1 MKALLCRTLT
11 GIDDLKVEEVDAPTP
26 GPHDVLV
33 DVAAAGVNF
42 PDVLLV
48 QGKYQ
53 FKAGLPFAPGFE
65 LAGTV
70 ADVGAEVKHLK
81 RGDHVVA
88 IVSHGAFAQ
97 KCLVPAKAA
106 LQLPHGTDL
115 GAAAALLFTYA
126 TSYHALKDR
135 AAIAQGETLLVL
147 GAAGGVGLAAVQLGK
162 LMGARV
168 IAAAS
173 SEEKLALCR
182 DHGAAETID
191 YSREDLREGVKRT
204 CGAAGVDVV
213 LDPVGGAYSEAAFR
227 SLAWN
232 GRHLVVGFTAG
243 DIPKLPLNL
252 PLLKGA
258 ALVGVFLGGL
268 MEKQP
273 QVARENARVL
283 VDWLAAGAIRPH
295 VPGATPLKTASARCA
310 RSRSVAP
317 AERSSSSR
325 VCDLVHSPYRLRPP
339 RLPGSL
345 VRYGG
350 AQVARKEYR

>member
-11 GIDDLKVEEVDAPTP
+11 GIDDLRVEEVDALKP
-26 GPHDVLV
+26 GPNDVLV

-53 FKAGLPFAPGFE
+53 FKAPPPFTPGFE

-70 ADVGAEVKHLK
+70 KGVGEAVKHLK
-81 RGDHVVA
+81 VGDHVLA
-88 IVSHGAFAQ
+88 IVSHGAFAEE
-97 KCLVPAKAA
+97 CLVPAKAA
-106 LQLPHGTDL
+106 VQLPHGTDL
-115 GAAAALLFTYA
+115 AAAAGTMFTYA
-126 TSYHALKDR
+126 TSYHGLKDR
-135 AAIAQGETLLVL
+135 AAMAAGETLLVL

-173 SEEKLALCR
+173 SEDKLALCR
-182 DHGAAETID
+182 ENGATETID
-191 YSREDLREGVKRT
+191 YSKEDVREGVKRIT
-204 CGAAGVDVV
+204 GARGVDVV
-213 LDPVGGAYSEAAFR
+213 MDPVGGAYSEAAFR

-258 ALVGVFLGGL
+258 SLVGVFLGGML
-268 MEKQP
+268 EKEP
-273 QVARENARVL
+273 QRARENAREL
-283 VDWLAAGAIRPH
+283 VEMLAKGAIRPH
-295 VPGATPLKTASARCA
+295 VSGTYPLERGVDALRE
-310 RSRSVAP
+310 V
-317 AERSSSSR
+317 AERR
-325 VCDLVHSPYRLRPP
+325 AKGKLLIVP
-339 RLPGSL
+339 
-345 VRYGG
+345 
-350 AQVARKEYR
+350 

>member
-11 GIDDLKVEEVDAPTP
+11 GIDDLRVEEVDAPKP
-26 GPHDVLV
+26 GAGEVLV

-53 FKAGLPFAPGFE
+53 FKAPLPFSPGFE

-70 ADVGAEVKHLK
+70 TAVGEGVKHLK
-81 RGDHVVA
+81 AGDHVLA
-88 IVSHGAFAQ
+88 IVTHGAFAEQ
-97 KCLVPAKAA
+97 CLVPAKAA
-106 LQLPHGTDL
+106 VQLPHGTDL
-115 GAAAALLFTYA
+115 GLAAATMFTYA
-126 TSYHALKDR
+126 TSYHGLKDR
-135 AAIAQGETLLVL
+135 AAIRQGETLLVL

-182 DHGAAETID
+182 DNGAAETID
-191 YSREDLREGVKRT
+191 YSKEDLREGVKRIT
-204 CGAAGVDVV
+204 GERGVDVV
-213 LDPVGGAYSEAAFR
+213 MDPVGGAYSEAAFR
-227 SLAWN
+227 SLAWG

-258 ALVGVFLGGL
+258 SLVGVFLGGQ
-268 MEKQP
+268 MRQDP
-273 QVARENARVL
+273 QGARDNARAL
-283 VDWLAAGAIRPH
+283 VEMLAKGAIHPH
-295 VPGATPLKTASARCA
+295 VSGTYPLERGAEALHVVAGRRAQGKLLIVPAR
-310 RSRSVAP
+310 
-317 AERSSSSR
+317 
-325 VCDLVHSPYRLRPP
+325 
-339 RLPGSL
+339 
-345 VRYGG
+345 
-350 AQVARKEYR
+350 

>member
-11 GIDDLKVEEVDAPTP
+11 GIDDLRVEEVAAPRP

-33 DVAAAGVNF
+33 DVAAAGVNY
-42 PDVLLV
+42 PDALLV

-53 FKAGLPFAPGFE
+53 FKADPPFSPGFE

-70 ADVGAEVKHLK
+70 RQAGEAVGHLK
-81 RGDHVVA
+81 PGDHVLA

-97 KCLVPAKAA
+97 QCLVPARAA
-106 LQLPHGTDL
+106 MQLPHGTDL
-115 GAAAALLFTYA
+115 ALAAATMFTYA
-126 TSYHALKDR
+126 TSYHGLKDR
-135 AAIAQGETLLVL
+135 AAIAPGETLLVL
-147 GAAGGVGLAAVQLGK
+147 GAAGGVGLAAVELGK

-173 SEEKLALCR
+173 TEEKLEVCR
-182 DHGAAETID
+182 EHGADETIN
-191 YSREDLREGVKRT
+191 YAAEDLREGVKRVT
-204 CGAAGVDVV
+204 GGKGADVV
-213 LDPVGGAYSEAAFR
+213 MDPVGGAYSEPAFR
-227 SLAWN
+227 SLAWS

-268 MEKQP
+268 LERNP
-273 QVARENARVL
+273 QLARNNAQQL

-295 VPGATPLKTASARCA
+295 VSASYPLERGAEALREVFERRVKGKVLIVPG
-310 RSRSVAP
+310 
-317 AERSSSSR
+317 
-325 VCDLVHSPYRLRPP
+325 
-339 RLPGSL
+339 
-345 VRYGG
+345 
-350 AQVARKEYR
+350 

>member
-11 GIDDLKVEEVDAPTP
+11 GIDDLRVEEIDAPKP

-53 FKAGLPFAPGFE
+53 FKAALPFAPGFE

-70 ADVGAEVKHLK
+70 TEAGAEVKHLK

-88 IVSHGAFAQ
+88 IVSHGAFAEQ
-97 KCLVPAKAA
+97 CLVPAKAA
-106 LQLPHGTDL
+106 MQLPHGTDL
-115 GAAAALLFTYA
+115 GLAAATLFTYA
-126 TSYHALKDR
+126 TSYHGLKDR
-135 AAIAQGETLLVL
+135 ARIAAGETLLVL

-182 DHGAAETID
+182 EHGAAETID
-191 YSREDLREGVKRT
+191 YSKEDVREGVKRIT
-204 CGAAGVDVV
+204 GARGVDVV
-213 LDPVGGAYSEAAFR
+213 MDPVGGAYSEAAFR

-258 ALVGVFLGGL
+258 SLVGVFLGGL
-268 MEKQP
+268 LEKDP
-273 QVARENARVL
+273 QTARENARAL
-283 VDWLAAGAIRPH
+283 VEMLAKGGIHPH
-295 VPGATPLKTASARCA
+295 VSGTYPLERGVEALREVAARRA
-310 RSRSVAP
+310 KGKLLIVP
-317 AERSSSSR
+317 
-325 VCDLVHSPYRLRPP
+325 
-339 RLPGSL
+339 
-345 VRYGG
+345 
-350 AQVARKEYR
+350 

>member
-11 GIDDLKVEEVDAPTP
+11 GIESLRVEEVEAPKP
-26 GPHDVLV
+26 GPSQVLV

-53 FKAGLPFAPGFE
+53 FKAPPPFAPGFE

-70 ADVGAEVKHLK
+70 TDVGEGVQHLK
-81 RGDHVVA
+81 PGDHVVA

-97 KCLVPAKAA
+97 RCLVPAKAA
-106 LQLPHGTDL
+106 LQLPHGADL
-115 GAAAALLFTYA
+115 ELAAATLFTYA

-135 AAIAQGETLLVL
+135 AAIKPGETLLVL
-147 GAAGGVGLAAVQLGK
+147 GAAGGVGLAAVELGK
-162 LMGARV
+162 MMGARV

-173 SEEKLALCR
+173 TEEKLETCR
-182 DHGAAETID
+182 ACGADETIN
-191 YSREDLREGVKRT
+191 YTREDLREAVKRIT
-204 CGAAGVDVV
+204 GNVGVDVV
-213 LDPVGGAYSEAAFR
+213 CDPVGGAYSEPAFR

-252 PLLKGA
+252 PLLKGS

-268 MEKQP
+268 MERQP
-273 QVARENARVL
+273 QVARENARQL
-283 VDWLAAGAIRPH
+283 VEWVAAGAIKPFVSARYPLERGVEALREVAERRVRGKVLI
-295 VPGATPLKTASARCA
+295 VPG
-310 RSRSVAP
+310 
-317 AERSSSSR
+317 
-325 VCDLVHSPYRLRPP
+325 
-339 RLPGSL
+339 
-345 VRYGG
+345 
-350 AQVARKEYR
+350 

>member
-11 GIDDLKVEEVDAPTP
+11 GIEDLRVEEVEVPKP

-42 PDVLLV
+42 PDLLLA

-53 FKAGLPFAPGFE
+53 FKAPLPFAPGFE

-70 ADVGAEVKHLK
+70 AEAGAEVKHLK

-115 GAAAALLFTYA
+115 EAAAGLLFTYA

-135 AAIAQGETLLVL
+135 AAIAPGESLLVL

-182 DHGAAETID
+182 EHGAAETID
-191 YSREDLREGVKRT
+191 YAKEDLREGLKRI
-204 CGAAGVDVV
+204 CGARGVDVV
-213 LDPVGGAYSEAAFR
+213 LDPVGGAYSEPAFR

-243 DIPKLPLNL
+243 DIPKLPFNL
-252 PLLKGA
+252 PLLKGS
-258 ALVGVFLGGL
+258 ALVGVFLGGV
-268 MEKQP
+268 METEP
-273 QVARENARVL
+273 QVARENARRL
-283 VDWLAAGAIRPH
+283 VEHLAAGAIRPH
-295 VPGATPLKTASARCA
+295 LSARYGLDAGVEALREVSERRAQGKVLVVPGL
-310 RSRSVAP
+310 
-317 AERSSSSR
+317 
-325 VCDLVHSPYRLRPP
+325 
-339 RLPGSL
+339 
-345 VRYGG
+345 
-350 AQVARKEYR
+350 